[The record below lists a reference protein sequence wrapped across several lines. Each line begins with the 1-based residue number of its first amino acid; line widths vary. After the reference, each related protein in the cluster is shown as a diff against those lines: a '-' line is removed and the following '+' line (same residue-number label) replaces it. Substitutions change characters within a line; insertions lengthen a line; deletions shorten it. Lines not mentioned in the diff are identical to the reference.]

1 MSSTSKGSRLW
12 HIHEWETSF
21 FGVKTARVLPSRV
34 TSVDIQS
41 ILEECRLSSV
51 QVVHYLAD
59 ADDDNSVLAA
69 EQAGFHLV
77 DVRITLEWNVTSIPS
92 NQTNNCTIRDFLAKD
107 VPVLQE
113 IARSSYSQ
121 TRFYYD
127 RHYSKER
134 CDELYATWIAKTC
147 QEESGRVIVSERD
160 GAIVGF
166 VTCVTEPDI
175 LEGKI
180 GLVGVRRDAQG
191 KAVGRT
197 LVTEA
202 QRWFA
207 AAGMRRVTVVTQI
220 RNISA
225 QRLYQ
230 RCGFVTCGIG
240 FWYHKW
246 IE

>member
-1 MSSTSKGSRLW
+1 MSATSKELELW
-12 HIHEWETSF
+12 QTHDWETSF
-21 FGVKTARVLPSRV
+21 FGIKTARILSSRINCDDMHRIV
-34 TSVDIQS
+34 A
-41 ILEECRLSSV
+41 ECRSSGV
-51 QVVHYLAD
+51 EVIHYLAD
-59 ADDDNSVLAA
+59 SDDDNSILAA

-77 DVRITLEWNVTSIPS
+77 DVRITLEWLVTSIS
-92 NQTNNCTIRDFLAKD
+92 STQINSCAIRDYFTAD
-107 VPVLQE
+107 IPELQE

-127 RHYSKER
+127 GHYPRER
-134 CDELYATWIAKTC
+134 CDELYATWIAKSC
-147 QEESGRVIVSERD
+147 QGEADRVIVAERN
-160 GAIVGF
+160 GVVVGF
-166 VTCVTEPDI
+166 VTCIIKPDTS
-175 LEGKI
+175 EGTI
-180 GLVGVRRDAQG
+180 GLVGVKRGVQG
-191 KAVGRT
+191 TAIGRAM
-197 LVTEA
+197 VTEA

-207 AAGMRRVTVVTQI
+207 DVGVQRVTVVTQI